1 MAATTRVS
9 RALLLVGVVL
19 TAQLCAC
26 TSYSGDGFSVEFIH
40 RDSVGSPFHDP
51 SLTAHGRVVK
61 ALARSYARADE
72 PSAHGVVSEL
82 TSTPFEYLMAV
93 HVGTPPTRLLAIAD
107 TGSDLVWL
115 NCSKKH
121 GPGPAF
127 AGDAPSPPPSPGVV
141 FDPAKSKTYRLV
153 GCDSGAC
160 RALSDSSCAGGDK
173 CTYYYYYGD
182 GSATSGLLSTETFT
196 FADNAPGTRGERTT
210 RVPNVNFG
218 CGTTFVGSFIGDGLV
233 GLGNSNLSLVRQL
246 GAHASLGRRFSY
258 CLVPYSINASSV
270 LNFGARATVTEPGAA
285 TTPLIPSRVRT
296 YYTIDLASVK
306 VGNATY
312 KAPRQTPA
320 IVDSGTTLT
329 FLDKALLDPLVKELA
344 GRIKLPKAPPPADL
358 QLPLCYNVSGLKEGQ
373 IAATILDVKLGLGGG
388 AAVTL
393 KALNT
398 FVVVQAE
405 TLCLAIAPASER
417 LRTWIIGNIAQQNM
431 HVGYDLDKRTVTF
444 AAADCARAYPAHAP
458 APGPAHAHAP
468 APAPAHALAA
478 HPPPPRRMPTPAHPP
493 PPRHMNGSV

>member
-26 TSYSGDGFSVEFIH
+26 TADGGDGFSVEFIH

-51 SLTAHGRVVK
+51 SLTAYGRVAK
-61 ALARSYARADE
+61 ALARSYARADA
-72 PSAHGVVSEL
+72 PWAHGVN
-82 TSTPFEYLMAV
+82 
-93 HVGTPPTRLLAIAD
+93 VGTPPTRLLAIAD

-115 NCSKKH
+115 NCSKKGPH

-127 AGDAPSPPPSPGVV
+127 AGDAPSPPPPPGVV
-141 FDPAKSKTYRLV
+141 FDPSKSKTYSPV

-160 RALSDSSCAGGDK
+160 RELHETFCVDSKCAYFYGYGG
-173 CTYYYYYGD
+173 
-182 GSATSGLLSTETFT
+182 GSTTSGLLSTETFT
-196 FADNAPGTRGERTT
+196 FADDAPGSRGDRTT
-210 RVPNVNFG
+210 RVPDVNFG

-233 GLGNSNLSLVRQL
+233 GLGNTNLSLVTQL
-246 GAHASLGRRFSY
+246 GTHASLGRRFSY
-258 CLVPYSINASSV
+258 CLVPYSVNGSSL

-285 TTPLIPSRVRT
+285 TTPLIPSRVKS
-296 YYTIDLASVK
+296 YYTIDLLSVK

-312 KAPRQTPA
+312 AAPQQSPA

-329 FLDKALLDPLVKELA
+329 FLNKALLDKLVKELA

-358 QLPLCYNVSGLKEGQ
+358 QLPLCYNVTGLKEGQ
-373 IAATILDVKLGLGGG
+373 IAAKIPDVKLGLGGG

-398 FVVVQAE
+398 FAVVQKD
-405 TLCLAIAPASER
+405 TLCLAIAPSARSS
-417 LRTWIIGNIAQQNM
+417 LIGNIAQQNM
-431 HVGYDLDKRTVTF
+431 HVGYDLDKGTVTF
-444 AAADCARAYPAHAP
+444 ATADCARSYSAHPPSPAY
-458 APGPAHAHAP
+458 
-468 APAPAHALAA
+468 APAPAHAHALV
-478 HPPPPRRMPTPAHPP
+478 TS
-493 PPRHMNGSV
+493 GSA

>member
-9 RALLLVGVVL
+9 LALLLVGVGVVL

-26 TSYSGDGFSVEFIH
+26 TAYGGDGFSVEFIH
-40 RDSVGSPFHDP
+40 RDSVGSRFHDP

-61 ALARSYARADE
+61 ALARSYARADA

-93 HVGTPPTRLLAIAD
+93 NVGTPPTRLLAIAD
-107 TGSDLVWL
+107 TGSDLIWL
-115 NCSKKH
+115 NCSKKEAH

-127 AGDAPSPPPSPGVV
+127 AGDAPSPPPRPGVV
-141 FDPAKSKTYRLV
+141 FDPSKSKTYRLV

-160 RALSDSSCAGGDK
+160 RALPDSSCAGGDK

-196 FADNAPGTRGERTT
+196 FADAPGARCGDRTT

-218 CGTTFVGSFIGDGLV
+218 CGTNFVGSFIGDGLV
-233 GLGNSNLSLVRQL
+233 GLGNTNLSLVTQL
-246 GAHASLGRRFSY
+246 GAHASVGRRFSY
-258 CLVPYSINASSV
+258 CLVPYSINASSA
-270 LNFGARATVTEPGAA
+270 LNFGARAAVTEPGAA

-296 YYTIDLASVK
+296 YYTIELASVK
-306 VGNATY
+306 VGSATY
-312 KAPRQTPA
+312 RAPRQTPA

-344 GRIKLPKAPPPADL
+344 GRIKLPKAPPPEDL
-358 QLPLCYNVSGLKEGQ
+358 ELPLCYNVSGLKEGQ
-373 IAATILDVKLGLGGG
+373 IAAKIPDVKLGLGGG
-388 AAVTL
+388 ATVTL
-393 KALNT
+393 KPLNT

-417 LRTWIIGNIAQQNM
+417 LPTSIIGNIAQQNM

-444 AAADCARAYPAHAP
+444 AAADCARSHHGRGHGHAP
-458 APGPAHAHAP
+458 APAHHAHARAP
-468 APAPAHALAA
+468 APAPAHAPSRAPA
-478 HPPPPRRMPTPAHPP
+478 PAPAHE
-493 PPRHMNGSV
+493 RLRVGV

>member
-1 MAATTRVS
+1 MPATTTAIS

-19 TAQLCAC
+19 TAQLCGC
-26 TSYSGDGFSVEFIH
+26 TAYGGDGFSVEFIH

-51 SLTAHGRVVK
+51 SLTAHDRVLR
-61 ALARSYARADE
+61 ALGRSYARADA

-82 TSTPFEYLMAV
+82 TSTPFEYLMAMN
-93 HVGTPPTRLLAIAD
+93 VGTPPTRLLAIAD

-115 NCSKKH
+115 NCNKKGAH

-127 AGDAPSPPPSPGVV
+127 AGDTPTPPPPPPRVV
-141 FDPAKSKTYRLV
+141 FDPSKSKTYRLV
-153 GCDSGAC
+153 GCDSVAC
-160 RALSDSSCAGGDK
+160 RELPDSSCAAGDK

-196 FADNAPGTRGERTT
+196 FADNARGKRTT

-233 GLGNSNLSLVRQL
+233 GLGNSNLSLVTQL
-246 GAHASLGRRFSY
+246 GAHASVGRRFSY
-258 CLVPYSINASSV
+258 CLVPYSINASSA
-270 LNFGARATVTEPGAA
+270 LNFGARAAVTEPGAA
-285 TTPLIPSRVRT
+285 TTPLVPSRVKT
-296 YYTIDLASVK
+296 YYTIDLVSVK
-306 VGNATY
+306 VGHATY
-312 KAPRQTPA
+312 KAPHRSSPA

-344 GRIKLPKAPPPADL
+344 GRIKLPKAPPRADL
-358 QLPLCYNVSGLKEGQ
+358 RLPLCYNVSGLREGQ
-373 IAATILDVKLGLGGG
+373 IAAKIPDVKLGLGGG

-398 FVVVQAE
+398 FVVVQE
-405 TLCLAIAPASER
+405 GTLCLAIAPAPER
-417 LRTWIIGNIAQQNM
+417 LRTSIIGNIAQQNM

-444 AAADCARAYPAHAP
+444 AAADCARSYPANAPAHAP
-458 APGPAHAHAP
+458 AHAHAHAP
-468 APAPAHALAA
+468 VPAPAPA
-478 HPPPPRRMPTPAHPP
+478 PS
-493 PPRHMNGSV
+493 GSV